1 MCSPKVTPGI
11 AAAFGGVTEELKAY
25 GIPCGG
31 CSDGPSGIRMDCG
44 TYAFAMPNGTCL
56 ACTFDE
62 ELCER
67 LYEMEGAELRKNRID
82 TLLGPGIN
90 LHRNPLNGRNFEY
103 FSEDPLL
110 TGRMAAAQLKGM
122 ASYGVTGTLK
132 HFAANNQE
140 HNRRSF
146 NSIISERALREIYL
160 KGFEIAVKEGGAY
173 SIMSTYGAINGLWT
187 ASNYDLLTTILRGEW
202 QYEGMVMTDWWSVMN
217 DEGEEPS
224 MKNLSAMVRSQ
235 NDVYM
240 VTSDSKRNT
249 GDDNLK
255 ESLEAGTL
263 ERRHLQRC
271 AKNILTMLMKSPV
284 MERSLGRTSQ
294 EELDA
299 AREMAEEDQVDFD
312 LEFFTVTEGHLT
324 LDPSKVSTDKGSSFV
339 YGITAEPNGF
349 YTLHLKVRAEGG
361 DLAQVNAS
369 IFVDEHLIEVLTLTG
384 ADKDWVEKDIDL
396 MFFGPNHYL
405 KFYFA
410 QSGMEIQE
418 ISLTFKEEVKPFA

>member
-1 MCSPKVTPGI
+1 
-11 AAAFGGVTEELKAY
+11 
-25 GIPCGG
+25 
-31 CSDGPSGIRMDCG
+31 
-44 TYAFAMPNGTCL
+44 
-56 ACTFDE
+56 
-62 ELCER
+62 
-67 LYEMEGAELRKNRID
+67 
-82 TLLGPGIN
+82 
-90 LHRNPLNGRNFEY
+90 
-103 FSEDPLL
+103 
-110 TGRMAAAQLKGM
+110 
-122 ASYGVTGTLK
+122 
-132 HFAANNQE
+132 
-140 HNRRSF
+140 
-146 NSIISERALREIYL
+146 
-160 KGFEIAVKEGGAY
+160 
-173 SIMSTYGAINGLWT
+173 
-187 ASNYDLLTTILRGEW
+187 
-202 QYEGMVMTDWWSVMN
+202 
-217 DEGEEPS
+217 
-224 MKNLSAMVRSQ
+224 
-235 NDVYM
+235 
-240 VTSDSKRNT
+240 
-249 GDDNLK
+249 
-255 ESLEAGTL
+255 L

-312 LEFFTVTEGHLT
+312 LEFFTATEGHLT